1 MSAPALVALEVSAF
15 HNASSKEKDNIMTI
29 NIVGRLSRIAVGA
42 MLVAAGATVASLLGT
57 TATANAADQ
66 YVVVAVGLANDN
78 PPVVSVGG
86 MAVGTDEQQ
95 TGVNALSDCQNS
107 GGSHCVMQAMPRT
120 RALQQ
125 RPTTMASLQAR
136 PTRSFCRRR
145 LREEQIAE
153 STGRARR
160 RVGLHGSAAA
170 AAAAKPASGPQA
182 GTDGLL
188 GCGPGRFRGP
198 HHGP

>member
-1 MSAPALVALEVSAF
+1 
-15 HNASSKEKDNIMTI
+15 
-29 NIVGRLSRIAVGA
+29 

-107 GGSHCVMQAMPRT
+107 GGSHCVMQASAKNACAAAAANDYGEFAGATDPFFLPPKAPR
-120 RALQQ
+120 RAN
-125 RPTTMASLQAR
+125 
-136 PTRSFCRRR
+136 CR
-145 LREEQIAE
+145 I
-153 STGRARR
+153 TGRARR

-170 AAAAKPASGPQA
+170 AATNQPASGPQA

-188 GCGPGRFRGP
+188 GSGPGRFRGP